1 MAKRRMFTKEITES
15 DAFMDLP
22 LSSQA
27 LYFHICMNS
36 DDDGFC
42 NQPNKVQRMIGASA
56 DDLKLLI
63 AKRFLLVFDSGV
75 VVVKHWKM
83 HNYIR
88 CDRYTPTVYQEEKRL
103 LLIKENNSYTDN
115 LLLDTDGMT
124 SGIPNGYQMDT
135 DGMTSGIHSLGQ
147 SSLGKVSKDK
157 NSIVEFKSIED
168 GLTDEQIETLVA
180 EIPYYDLLILYID
193 KRLKEMPK
201 NPYNYILACA
211 RNEEWQR
218 NKNESN

>member
-42 NQPNKVQRMIGASA
+42 ASPKKIQRTIGASA
-56 DDLKLLI
+56 DDLKLLVM
-63 AKRFLLVFDSGV
+63 KRFLLAFETGV

-83 HNYIR
+83 HNQIKS
-88 CDRYTPTVYQEEKRL
+88 DRYSPTVYKEEIRL
-103 LLIKENNSYTDN
+103 LSVKENKSYTDRI
-115 LLLDTDGMT
+115 LLDSECIQNGDKVYPKWRQ
-124 SGIPNGYQMDT
+124 SGDKVDT
-135 DGMTSGIHSLGQ
+135 Q
-147 SSLGKVSKDK
+147 SSLGKVSIDK
-157 NSIVEFKSIED
+157 SSIGEFRSIED